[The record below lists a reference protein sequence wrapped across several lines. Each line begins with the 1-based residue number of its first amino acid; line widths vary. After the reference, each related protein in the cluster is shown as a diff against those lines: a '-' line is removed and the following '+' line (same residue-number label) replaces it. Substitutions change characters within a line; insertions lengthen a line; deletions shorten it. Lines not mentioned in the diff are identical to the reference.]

1 MASDVKDQ
9 QDYWI
14 FFHPKTGKEITESSS
29 LEDAVES
36 VQSIKSGVKKM
47 EELTST
53 DRWERYDKETIRA
66 LHEKWFGSDSNERN
80 RQDTGQGKRTLVE

>member
-1 MASDVKDQ
+1 
-9 QDYWI
+9 
-14 FFHPKTGKEITESSS
+14 
-29 LEDAVES
+29 
-36 VQSIKSGVKKM
+36 M

-80 RQDTGQGKRTLVE
+80 RQDTG